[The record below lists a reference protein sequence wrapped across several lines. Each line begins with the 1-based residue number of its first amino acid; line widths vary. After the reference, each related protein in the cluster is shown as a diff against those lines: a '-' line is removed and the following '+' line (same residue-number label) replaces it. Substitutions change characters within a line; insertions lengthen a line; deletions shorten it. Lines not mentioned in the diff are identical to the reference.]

1 MTNLGGRR
9 YTESELRSA
18 GFKSVGKNVQISNRA
33 SIYGV
38 ENISIGD
45 NVRIDDF
52 ATLIATNSLE
62 IGSYVSIHNY
72 CFLAARSGI
81 YLMDFTTLAPSSKIF
96 SASDDYH
103 GNHLTGM
110 MVPEHM
116 TGGISGPVIVGKH
129 SIIGANSIIMP
140 NLTLREG
147 TSVGANS
154 MVKSNTDAWSIYQGT
169 PAIKQGHRSRNLL
182 GFELEIFKG

>member
-62 IGSYVSIHNY
+62 IGSYVRYTQLLLSCCPFWH
-72 CFLAARSGI
+72 LPDG
-81 YLMDFTTLAPSSKIF
+81 LHDF
-96 SASDDYH
+96 SA
-103 GNHLTGM
+103 L
-110 MVPEHM
+110 
-116 TGGISGPVIVGKH
+116 
-129 SIIGANSIIMP
+129 
-140 NLTLREG
+140 
-147 TSVGANS
+147 
-154 MVKSNTDAWSIYQGT
+154 
-169 PAIKQGHRSRNLL
+169 
-182 GFELEIFKG
+182 